1 MSKSR
6 AYCCDDCMVYFAI
19 EVEPGK
25 SESEMAE
32 FPKSQKWLRSL
43 KGSVNCPSCGE
54 SCEEET

>member
-1 MSKSR
+1 
-6 AYCCDDCMVYFAI
+6 MVYFAI